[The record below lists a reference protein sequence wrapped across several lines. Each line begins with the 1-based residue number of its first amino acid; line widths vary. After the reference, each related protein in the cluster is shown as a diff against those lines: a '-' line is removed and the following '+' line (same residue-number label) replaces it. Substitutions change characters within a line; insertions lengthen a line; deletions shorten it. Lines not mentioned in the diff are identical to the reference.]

1 MYTSQICLIE
11 TNLKA
16 LAVFY
21 NSSMAGLKLLKAAFL
36 KSAFHKNLLKNSAAL
51 IIIIGDLIATGL
63 RRYQHTWKNYLKD
76 ALNLGISGDRVENG
90 GRGIFLCSM
99 QTCL

>member
-16 LAVFY
+16 LAVLY

-36 KSAFHKNLLKNSAAL
+36 KSVGLIFFRLVKAIIYIKSA
-51 IIIIGDLIATGL
+51 IAS
-63 RRYQHTWKNYLKD
+63 RKD
-76 ALNLGISGDRVENG
+76 GFN
-90 GRGIFLCSM
+90 
-99 QTCL
+99 